1 MVRTAGPPAQE
12 SLPRPA
18 LCGITQSPCHY
29 TALTAYLFN
38 MYSARDKLTQ
48 IVGSEAVRC
57 LRTSLSYG
65 RMDV

>member
-48 IVGSEAVRC
+48 IVGSEAVRQWAASVYHC
-57 LRTSLSYG
+57 